1 MSKDKKIPN
10 SIEEIAEIL
19 IEKLKNKITNITIM
33 SEMING
39 YYKSPYNKKDEGVIP
54 FIIRYKKDN
63 NLKIA
68 IGYLHNDKNNGTSPE
83 NMAAL
88 SELYTV
94 IREMFGEPTL
104 FEDSSYL
111 IQLRWF
117 FKDKDKVKQQYIERY
132 QKKSG
137 LLIIFDNNINKESDN
152 NKIVKQIMERKVGL
166 PFGLIK
172 LIDDEIEEYIK
183 YKTGRIVMYHSGD
196 LIDGYPITSYEE
208 KLKKR
213 ERKRRRRKK
222 EDEQ

>member
-1 MSKDKKIPN
+1 MNKVNTPVSVEELVEILKRKLKDKITRIKIQN
-10 SIEEIAEIL
+10 D
-19 IEKLKNKITNITIM
+19 
-33 SEMING
+33 MIDG
-39 YYKSPYNKKDEGVIP
+39 YYKSPYNKKDEGIIP
-54 FIIRYKKDN
+54 FLIRYKKDN
-63 NLKIA
+63 NIKIA
-68 IGYLHNDKNNGTSPE
+68 IGYPHNDKNNRTGPE

-94 IREMFGEPTL
+94 ISEIFGEPTL
-104 FEDSSYL
+104 FENSPNL
-111 IQLRWF
+111 IQLRRF

-137 LLIIFDNNINKESDN
+137 LLIIFDNNLNKESDID
-152 NKIVKQIMERKVGL
+152 KRVKQIMERKVGL
-166 PFGLIK
+166 PYDLIK

-213 ERKRRRRKK
+213 VRKRRRRKK